1 MPLYSYECQGDC
13 HRVIEEM
20 RSVDTRRDMMTCPT
34 CGGDMVLVPSMP
46 GPPQGG
52 PTPRFYR

>member
-1 MPLYSYECQGDC
+1 MPLYSFKCTGDC
-13 HRVIEEM
+13 ERVIEEI
-20 RSVDTRRDMMTCPT
+20 RKVDERNDMMTCPT
-34 CGGDMVLVPSMP
+34 CGGDMVHTPSVP